1 MTKKVIWNPPAE
13 LIKNSKLTK
22 FIKYCSVKNYD
33 ELEIK
38 SQSDPGWLW
47 ENVIKFSDI
56 KFFKNYKKI
65 IDEANG
71 APWTKWCVGGK
82 TNIVL
87 NLIRGLQ
94 VEKAVNNL
102 EFSRRRISNEV
113 LKILKDE
120 L

>member
-1 MTKKVIWNPPAE
+1 MTKKVIRNPPAE
-13 LIKNSKLTK
+13 LIENSKLTK

-47 ENVIKFSDI
+47 ENVIKFADI

-87 NLIRGLQ
+87 NSIDRHKDKDFFKNHFNYS
-94 VEKAVNNL
+94 EKENP
-102 EFSRRRISNEV
+102 
-113 LKILKDE
+113 
-120 L
+120 

>member
-13 LIKNSKLTK
+13 LIENSKLTK

-47 ENVIKFSDI
+47 ENVIKFADI
-56 KFFKNYKKI
+56 KF
-65 IDEANG
+65 AS
-71 APWTKWCVGGK
+71 TK
-82 TNIVL
+82 
-87 NLIRGLQ
+87 
-94 VEKAVNNL
+94 L
-102 EFSRRRISNEV
+102 EFWKFVSINEAPV
-113 LKILKDE
+113 KVALVKLALVKFVFSKFAPSKFDSYKFA